1 MMDNKAIITIMS
13 KQDENEDDIIEVV
26 TPGKFYKKGDHYY
39 AIYEET
45 EISGMKGTTTTL
57 KIYDDNFSLIRKGT
71 TNTKMLFKKDL
82 NDIIMYNTPHGT
94 LELML
99 SIDDI
104 SIDVDDKGGEIS
116 AKYDMAIA
124 GQEALSTELV
134 VKIKADQTK
143 M

>member
-1 MMDNKAIITIMS
+1 MMSNKAIITIMS

-26 TPGKFYKKGDHYY
+26 TPGKFYKKNDHYY

-57 KIYDDNFSLIRKGT
+57 KIYDDNFSLIRNGT
-71 TNTKMLFKKDL
+71 TNTKMVFKKDL
-82 NDIIMYNTPHGT
+82 NDIIMYNTPNGT

-104 SIDVDDKGGEIS
+104 LINVDDNGGEIS

-124 GQEALSTELV
+124 GQESLSTELV
-134 VKIKADQTK
+134 VKIKTDQTK